1 MLKVHK
7 VLILKILGVF
17 NVKGIFNIK
26 NPQGF

>member
-1 MLKVHK
+1 MFKIR

-17 NVKGIFNIK
+17 NVKGIFNVK